1 MIARAHARAKVREL
15 ELHFSTRHFSLL
27 LFPAQLS
34 WPDGVD
40 NWRTWI
46 SAKRDSLMNALSLL
60 IGNNYIFESFQRV
73 FFDRSVKK
81 WEKRKVND

>member
-34 WPDGVD
+34 WPDRVD

-46 SAKRDSLMNALSLL
+46 SAKRDSLMNALS
-60 IGNNYIFESFQRV
+60 
-73 FFDRSVKK
+73 FDRG
-81 WEKRKVND
+81 